1 MDVSRYADLFLT
13 ESKEHLSAMN
23 ALLLALERE
32 PSAAEPVAG
41 LFRAVHT
48 VKGMSATMGYGAVTA
63 LAHEMESLLDRV
75 RQRQKKVTPEL
86 VDLFFKGADALE
98 RAIARAAA
106 GGGDDAAATR
116 MATLFR
122 AKAGDKSRAVRAK
135 KSAGAAKKANGK
147 DGIVVRVRLKEG

>member
-23 ALLLALERE
+23 ALLLTLERE

-75 RQRQKKVTPEL
+75 RQRQKEVTPEL

-98 RAIARAAA
+98 QAIARAAA
-106 GGGDDAAATR
+106 GGGDDAAASR
-116 MATLFR
+116 MAAVFR
-122 AKAGDKSRAVRAK
+122 EKAAGDKTRAAR
-135 KSAGAAKKANGK
+135 GK
-147 DGIVVRVRLKEG
+147 